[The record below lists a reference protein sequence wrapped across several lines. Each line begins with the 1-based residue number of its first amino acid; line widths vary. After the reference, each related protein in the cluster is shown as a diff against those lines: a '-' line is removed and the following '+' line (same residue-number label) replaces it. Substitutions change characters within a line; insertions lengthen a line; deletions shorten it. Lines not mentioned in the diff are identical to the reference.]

1 MTKTVIWIVAAIG
14 LLPATLL
21 SIASL
26 VSSISVAR
34 LSKEQGD
41 LGDVFVQI
49 GSSSSSSTKLHLT
62 TQAWPAVVVL
72 AGVLAVVVGLLFL
85 LPRQPDRV
93 QSGGFLMMESYM
105 DRLLRSHKEYASV
118 IAATLDGQHAI
129 LVFRQSGRTTLDI
142 SADRTK
148 NDGQEEKV
156 REFFKKLGMT
166 PSSEDRSA
174 NGDVEDATCNF
185 EFPLTGDAKDIARLC
200 VSVFTDLF
208 GVTDQHGLEFTTD
221 GL

>member
-1 MTKTVIWIVAAIG
+1 MTKTVIWIVAVIG
-14 LLPATLL
+14 LLPPTLL

-93 QSGGFLMMESYM
+93 QSGGFLKMESYM

-166 PSSEDRSA
+166 PSSEYRSA